1 MKKKSI
7 EGSNAKFSWG
17 VKNGKDLQQIV
28 PAFNWKRD
36 VSLVEGMKEIMP
48 VYNVLGIIPAVCG
61 MSNKIVVM
69 ER

>member
-1 MKKKSI
+1 M
-7 EGSNAKFSWG
+7 
-17 VKNGKDLQQIV
+17 

-36 VSLVEGMKEIMP
+36 VSLVEGMKVIMP
-48 VYNVLGIIPAVCG
+48 VYNVLGIIPAVHG

>member
-1 MKKKSI
+1 M
-7 EGSNAKFSWG
+7 
-17 VKNGKDLQQIV
+17 

-69 ER
+69 ERWLIFLNKSDIINMTNM

>member
-1 MKKKSI
+1 MIMDNLGLVSI
-7 EGSNAKFSWG
+7 
-17 VKNGKDLQQIV
+17 
-28 PAFNWKRD
+28 
-36 VSLVEGMKEIMP
+36 IMP